1 MKEITLCKDFFCPMP
16 IKWNEVYS
24 SLLQV
29 WSREGQEPRDK
40 PPVPLIL
47 AAWHEATGIMKA
59 IRWQETI
66 EWAKRHNCSHL
77 IPELKEEEKFRG

>member
-1 MKEITLCKDFFCPMP
+1 MKESTLCKDFFCPMP

-24 SLLQV
+24 SLLQI
-29 WSREGQEPRDK
+29 WIREGQDPHDK
-40 PPVPLIL
+40 PPIPLIL
-47 AAWHEATGIMKA
+47 AAWHEATGTMKA

-66 EWAKRHNCSHL
+66 EWAKRHKCSHL